1 MGKIYKEDIGVVIRL
16 NTNVDITEAA
26 SQGISVS
33 TPDGE
38 EIFWPAEVYNTTW
51 VTYTTEDGDLDDA
64 GDYLLQSYAKW
75 SDDSIHRG
83 ETYTL
88 TVYEHYE

>member
-16 NTNVDITEAA
+16 NTNVDITGAA
-26 SQGISVS
+26 TQGIYVS
-33 TPDGE
+33 TPDGDE
-38 EIFWPAEVYNTTW
+38 VYWPATVYSTTW
-51 VTYTTEDGDLDDA
+51 VTYTSVDGDFDDD

-88 TVYEHYE
+88 TVYNHYE